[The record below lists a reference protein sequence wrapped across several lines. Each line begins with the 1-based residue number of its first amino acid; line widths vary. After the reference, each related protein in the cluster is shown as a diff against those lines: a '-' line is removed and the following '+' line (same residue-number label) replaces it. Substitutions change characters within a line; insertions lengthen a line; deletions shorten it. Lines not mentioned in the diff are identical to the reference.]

1 VQRVGGAIG
10 DALVAVL
17 LARGLPLGVDAASA
31 TAFLALSAMSVLALT
46 GSLWLRRAEHGGG
59 GDGRAGAGPK
69 RRRAGLAS
77 VRPG

>member
-1 VQRVGGAIG
+1 MQRVGGAIG
-10 DALVAVL
+10 DALVVVL

-59 GDGRAGAGPK
+59 GDGRAGGRK